1 VVVAQCALT
10 KLSYLLS
17 KPSLSVER
25 VRELM
30 ASPLR
35 GELSIPNLAATAP
48 LQGQSTSL
56 SGLLSQLI
64 HLISG
69 ETLPSGVTEADR
81 ASTVD
86 STAAWTSTQRDSTLV
101 ETALAPYLLSLAAA
115 RNDKEA
121 MQRLLASVVALDG
134 AKAHT
139 GSATVHLQQ
148 VSGIVNAVD
157 PASGR
162 NALHTASL
170 VGSTDCVKLLLGAG
184 ALVHLRDTLGHTA

>member
-1 VVVAQCALT
+1 
-10 KLSYLLS
+10 
-17 KPSLSVER
+17 
-25 VRELM
+25 M

-81 ASTVD
+81 ASTAD

-121 MQRLLASVVALDG
+121 MQHLLASVVALDG

-148 VSGIVNAVD
+148 QVSGIVNAVD

-162 NALHTASL
+162 NALHTASM